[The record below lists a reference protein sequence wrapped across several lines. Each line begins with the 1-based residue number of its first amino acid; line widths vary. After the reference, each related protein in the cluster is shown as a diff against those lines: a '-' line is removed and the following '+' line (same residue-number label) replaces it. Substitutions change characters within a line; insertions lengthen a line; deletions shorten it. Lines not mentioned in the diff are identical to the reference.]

1 MATDDFFK
9 VNFPGLADA
18 ADSMRGHYQ
27 NLDNTIAELSAGL
40 NTHLA
45 TWDSESKQL
54 WAQIQQKW
62 QHKMA
67 NAGQVIGLMSDHLN
81 FANETWQGT
90 ENRNAGIWG
99 MG

>member
-1 MATDDFFK
+1 MANDDFFK

-27 NLDNTIAELSAGL
+27 NLDATITELAAGL
-40 NTHLA
+40 NSHLS

-62 QHKMA
+62 QGKMT
-67 NAGQVIGLMSDHLN
+67 NAGTVIGFMSDHLS

-90 ENRNAGIWG
+90 EQRNAGIWAQG
-99 MG
+99 